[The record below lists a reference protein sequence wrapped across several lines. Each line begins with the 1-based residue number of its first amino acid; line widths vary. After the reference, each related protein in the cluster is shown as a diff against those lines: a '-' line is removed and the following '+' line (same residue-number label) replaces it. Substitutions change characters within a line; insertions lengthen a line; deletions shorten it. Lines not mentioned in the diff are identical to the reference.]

1 MIKPYRKSFKRII
14 REEYEDLWDAVL
26 MSPRRP
32 DIYDEIK
39 KAIKLLDKLKTLYG
53 IED

>member
-14 REEYEDLWDAVL
+14 SEEYEDLWDSIL
-26 MSPRRP
+26 MTPRRP
-32 DIYDEIK
+32 DNYDEIK
-39 KAIKLLDKLKTLYG
+39 KAIKLLNDLKTLYG